1 MVPVPR
7 MKELMDRVAGLS
19 PEKRRLLEHR
29 LAKARPAVDGPG
41 TDAST
46 IPAMTP
52 AERERVLV
60 EWNRTAA
67 PFPPLCMHQFFEA
80 QARRTPNAVALVFGG
95 GAIAYAELDARAN
108 RLARRLRAL
117 GVTVETP
124 VAVSVERGF
133 DQIVAILGVLK
144 AGGAYVPV
152 DPVAPAERRS
162 MLLADAKPAA
172 LVCEA
177 ALADVAPDGLA
188 VIRVDLDRA
197 AIDGES
203 AEPVE
208 NVAAPENLAYVLYT
222 SGSTGKPKGVLG
234 HHRGIVNLVTYQIAF
249 FGAGPGERILQF
261 APLHFDAATAEI
273 FTALGSGAALVLGTR
288 EQLMPGRELV
298 ALMRDA
304 RVTSAKFTPSALAA
318 TPYAELPELRTVIT
332 GGEAA
337 TAELVERWGRGRR
350 FINVYGPTETSVRGA
365 MGDVQPDGRRPSIG
379 RAFNNMRLYVL
390 DERGLPVPVG
400 AEGELYIGG
409 VGVARGYLGRFGLT
423 AERFVP
429 DAWAGEPG
437 ARMYRTGDRARWRE
451 DGTLDYLGRLDDQ
464 VKVRGVRTE
473 PGEVEAVLRTLPGV
487 AGAAVAARKIG
498 GETALVAYVVPQPG
512 GVKTPALR
520 QALAERL
527 PEAMVPA
534 AFVLLEALPFTS
546 SGKLDRRSLP
556 DPEPAGGT
564 RWNLLADDVE
574 AAETT
579 GSAGSIGIAESIGS
593 TESAGSAEFSGS
605 IGSAGSAEISGSIG
619 LAGSTE
625 SAGSIGIAESI
636 GSTDSTAS
644 IGIAASMEAI
654 ASAEFEAVHE
664 AFARRAARHPAAV
677 AVERSG
683 KRTTYGEIEA
693 KSNRIA
699 HRLRKLGVEPG
710 GRVAVALKPS
720 AEMAMAIFAVLKA
733 GAACLPIDV
742 SQPADQVARAI
753 EVGRADVL
761 VSVSKLAASL
771 PIDTTVLSLDA
782 DAEVIERDPPS
793 SIEGSADPDGIAL
806 LSDRSQDGREAA
818 LTHRAL
824 AARTR
829 GAEDGPALL
838 RALAAWAAGGGVVL
852 ADGAA
857 PRFVLPESAA
867 KAPPSPD
874 ADELATLRRVLAE
887 LERMGDDEA
896 RALLEAERAA

>member
-7 MKELMDRVAGLS
+7 VKELMDKVAGLS

-29 LAKARPAVDGPG
+29 LAKARPAADGPG
-41 TDAST
+41 TDTSAV
-46 IPAMTP
+46 PAMTP

-80 QARRTPNAVALVFGG
+80 QARRTPNAAALVFAGRTMT
-95 GAIAYAELDARAN
+95 YAELEARAN

-117 GVTVETP
+117 GVGAETP

-152 DPVAPAERRS
+152 DPNAPAERRA
-162 MLLADAKPAA
+162 MLLEDAKPAA

-177 ALADVAPDGLA
+177 ALADVAPGGLP

-197 AIDGES
+197 SIDGES

-208 NVAAPENLAYVLYT
+208 NVGRPENLAYVLYT

-234 HHRGIVNLVTYQIAF
+234 HHRGIVNLAAYQIAF

-409 VGVARGYLGRFGLT
+409 VGVARGYLGRFALT

-498 GETALVAYVVPQPG
+498 GETALVAYVVPAPG
-512 GVKTPALR
+512 GVRTPALR

-534 AFVLLEALPFTS
+534 AFVTLEALPFTS

-579 GSAGSIGIAESIGS
+579 GFGGS
-593 TESAGSAEFSGS
+593 TESAGSAELT
-605 IGSAGSAEISGSIG
+605 EISGSIG
-619 LAGSTE
+619 LAGPTE
-625 SAGSIGIAESI
+625 SAASIGLTGSMESI
-636 GSTDSTAS
+636 GSTESTAS
-644 IGIAASMEAI
+644 IGIAKSLGSTESTG
-654 ASAEFEAVHE
+654 SADFEAVHA
-664 AFARRAARHPAAV
+664 AFAREAARHPAAV

-693 KSNRIA
+693 RSNRIA

-720 AEMAMAIFAVLKA
+720 AEMAMATFAALKA

-753 EVGRADVL
+753 EAGRPDVL
-761 VSVSKLAASL
+761 VTVSKLAAQL

-793 SIEGSADPDGIAL
+793 SVETSVGPDGIAL
-806 LSDRSQDGREAA
+806 LSDQSQDGREAA

-824 AARTR
+824 AERIR

-838 RALAAWAAGGGVVL
+838 RALAAWAAGGSVVL